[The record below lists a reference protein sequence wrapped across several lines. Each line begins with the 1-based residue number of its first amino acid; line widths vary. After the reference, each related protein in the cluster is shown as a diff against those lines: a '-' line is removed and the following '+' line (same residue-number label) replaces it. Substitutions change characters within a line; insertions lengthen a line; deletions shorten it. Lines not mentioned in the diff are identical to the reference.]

1 MGKPVEVT
9 KDVLDYLTKAVETKK
24 PYTEMAQHL
33 GFCVDTVKRILHRE
47 GLVEFEGAKY
57 VIALSSEK
65 HTKTWNRPCMRCKCT
80 KPRPK
85 WQYFCNKCK
94 EHNEQYNGL
103 SKDWDG
109 L

>member
-47 GLVEFEGAKY
+47 G
-57 VIALSSEK
+57 
-65 HTKTWNRPCMRCKCT
+65 
-80 KPRPK
+80 
-85 WQYFCNKCK
+85 
-94 EHNEQYNGL
+94 
-103 SKDWDG
+103 
-109 L
+109 